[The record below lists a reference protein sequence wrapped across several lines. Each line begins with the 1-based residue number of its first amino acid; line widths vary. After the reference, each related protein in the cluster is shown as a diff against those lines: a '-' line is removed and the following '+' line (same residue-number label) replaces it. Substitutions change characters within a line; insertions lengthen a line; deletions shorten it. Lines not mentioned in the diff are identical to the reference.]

1 MNNETSQDKMSV
13 QIRQARVEDFDKTNA
28 RDPPRLFEVWESS
41 VRAVINARDCRSSQ
55 RSPTFG
61 ELRMKSLVAIISAVM
76 LTVFMAPL
84 FAAEVPFNQAQYDS
98 MLAAG
103 KPVAVVFHADWCPT
117 CRAQAPLL
125 KELSQTPELKGVTLF
140 VANFDTEKT
149 LRKSLGVTKQS
160 TVVVFKDGK
169 ESARS
174 TGDTQQASLAALLR
188 HAIS

>member
-1 MNNETSQDKMSV
+1 
-13 QIRQARVEDFDKTNA
+13 
-28 RDPPRLFEVWESS
+28 
-41 VRAVINARDCRSSQ
+41 
-55 RSPTFG
+55 
-61 ELRMKSLVAIISAVM
+61 MKFLAATIFAVM
-76 LTVFMAPL
+76 LTVFAAPL

-125 KELSQTPELKGVTLF
+125 KELSQTSELKGVTLF

-149 LRKSLGVTKQS
+149 LKQSLGVTKQS

-174 TGDTQQASLAALLR
+174 TGDTQQASLAALLHR
-188 HAIS
+188 AIS